1 MYPLTIAGT
10 YIIYIIILY
19 YHIILFQIAFAYGYG
34 AIKWGYDP
42 YNAIYVP
49 NALFSYTEDESQ

>member
-1 MYPLTIAGT
+1 MYSLIS
-10 YIIYIIILY
+10 
-19 YHIILFQIAFAYGYG
+19 QVAFAYGYG

>member
-1 MYPLTIAGT
+1 MHDDLYRKIIETVVSFILYCIPLT
-10 YIIYIIILY
+10 
-19 YHIILFQIAFAYGYG
+19 QIAFAYGYG

>member
-1 MYPLTIAGT
+1 MRVCVYTR
-10 YIIYIIILY
+10 LY
-19 YHIILFQIAFAYGYG
+19 LQIAFAYGYG

-49 NALFSYTEDESQ
+49 NGLYSYTEDESQ